1 MVYYDPSAGRFAA
14 QRPSPLCPKCG
25 SHRTEV
31 VGMSKDLKKTFLR
44 CNACGARSE
53 VSAYDA
59 VPLASAS

>member
-1 MVYYDPSAGRFAA
+1 
-14 QRPSPLCPKCG
+14 
-25 SHRTEV
+25 
-31 VGMSKDLKKTFLR
+31 MSKDLKKTFLR